1 MLKLLTA
8 SCIPGP
14 YDPPSHQNLT
24 PGVEIWWPARGRGLR
39 RTGPKGGAAPLR
51 SCRSGEKRALNSK
64 KRPGCFRSCSTAWRA
79 RIPRSWRLR
88 LNPDARCRE
97 RPLHQPPRVGLSATV
112 GTVTPPPAPVLENTG
127 APRSPPPCPGPLGEP
142 PPARPQTC
150 GQPRVPLSAGCGA
163 PAGGGRPG
171 LLGPYPH
178 LLPPGPALSAPG
190 MTVGWGGRGFFPG
203 EQPPENTA
211 AVAPSQSRSR
221 RQGSEGT
228 ETPWHGFPG
237 PLGAQEP
244 DPTGEW
250 RADREAGRLE
260 VQGVCRA
267 PARRPNWRLEQTL
280 WFRHYRGSEQDSRY
294 QAQTL
299 PAKERQSIPPGF
311 SRAQP
316 LRTYNLF
323 TLEAWSEP
331 GRFGDILLINKI
343 IFVFPL
349 SPALQVCD
357 LYSMKELQVSCVCP
371 LPEQS
376 VVPMA
381 PALVDLCR

>member
-1 MLKLLTA
+1 M
-8 SCIPGP
+8 S
-14 YDPPSHQNLT
+14 
-24 PGVEIWWPARGRGLR
+24 
-39 RTGPKGGAAPLR
+39 GAAVLSTATCGPLSWCGGGDPAPRPLR
-51 SCRSGEKRALNSK
+51 WKS
-64 KRPGCFRSCSTAWRA
+64 
-79 RIPRSWRLR
+79 
-88 LNPDARCRE
+88 
-97 RPLHQPPRVGLSATV
+97 
-112 GTVTPPPAPVLENTG
+112 TG
-127 APRSPPPCPGPLGEP
+127 APRSPPPCPAPGPAPAPPGPLGEP

-267 PARRPNWRLEQTL
+267 PARRPNGRLEQTL
-280 WFRHYRGSEQDSRY
+280 WFRRYRY
-294 QAQTL
+294 
-299 PAKERQSIPPGF
+299 
-311 SRAQP
+311 
-316 LRTYNLF
+316 
-323 TLEAWSEP
+323 
-331 GRFGDILLINKI
+331 
-343 IFVFPL
+343 
-349 SPALQVCD
+349 
-357 LYSMKELQVSCVCP
+357 
-371 LPEQS
+371 
-376 VVPMA
+376 
-381 PALVDLCR
+381 